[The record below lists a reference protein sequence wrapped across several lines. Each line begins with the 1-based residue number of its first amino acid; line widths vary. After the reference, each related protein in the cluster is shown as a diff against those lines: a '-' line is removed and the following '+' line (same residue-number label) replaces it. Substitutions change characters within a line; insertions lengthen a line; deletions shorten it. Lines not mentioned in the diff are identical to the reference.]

1 MKALKYFTF
10 EFVLNR
16 MLKDYFQYYQRLL
29 KLAFPLVLTQAGQMI
44 VQLVDNAMVGR
55 VGTVELAAASF
66 ANSIFIVIMVFGL
79 GIFLGITPLIGHAL
93 GAKNDLSVASTI
105 KNGLVLS
112 IFLIAI
118 LTLITWSLS
127 WWMHLM
133 GQPEEVWRMAIPYFR
148 TLAISLI
155 PFLLFMLFKQIGE
168 GMGNTLL
175 AMIAT
180 ILSNVLNVILNYL
193 LIFGKFG
200 FPELGLLGAG
210 YATLISRI
218 AMPVFIFIG
227 FMSAKKVKH
236 YFNLIPQVQVSL
248 KETLKI
254 IAVGLPI
261 AIQLLVEVSM
271 FALGAIMMGWMG
283 DVPLAA
289 HQIALGMAS
298 FTFMI
303 ANGVAM
309 ATTIRVSYQ
318 LGLKAYSSMEK
329 VSLSAVHLVLAYMFL
344 CGVGFLVLRN
354 QLPRIFTFDELVIKQ
369 AASLIVVAALFQLFD
384 GLQVVCL
391 GILRGFADVK
401 VPMIIAGIAYLL
413 IGLPVSYIFAFT
425 LKMGPEGIW
434 YGFVAGLASAGILL
448 FFRIRKKIKDVETM

>member
-1 MKALKYFTF
+1 
-10 EFVLNR
+10 
-16 MLKDYFQYYQRLL
+16 MLSNYYQYYKRLL

-66 ANSIFIVIMVFGL
+66 ANSIFVVIMVFGL
-79 GIFLGITPLIGHAL
+79 GVFLGITPLIGHAF
-93 GAKNDLSVASTI
+93 GAKEDLKVASILKNAFALSV
-105 KNGLVLS
+105 
-112 IFLIAI
+112 FLILI
-118 LTLITWSLS
+118 LTLITWSIS

-133 GQPEEVWRMAIPYFR
+133 GQPDEVWKMAIPYFR

-155 PFLLFMLFKQIGE
+155 PFLLFMMLKQIGE
-168 GMGNTLL
+168 GLGNTVL

-180 ILSNVLNVILNYL
+180 ILSNLINVVLNYL
-193 LIFGKFG
+193 LIFGKLG

-210 YATLISRI
+210 YATLIARI
-218 AMPVFIFIG
+218 SMPIFIFVG
-227 FMSAKKVKH
+227 FMYAPKIRHFFK
-236 YFNLIPQVQVSL
+236 LVSQAMVST
-248 KETLKI
+248 KEILKI
-254 IAVGLPI
+254 ISIGFPI
-261 AIQLLVEVSM
+261 AIQMVIEVSL
-271 FALGAIMMGWMG
+271 FAFGAIMMGWMG

-289 HQIALGMAS
+289 HQVALGLAS

-318 LGLKAYSSMEK
+318 LGREAYDSMEK
-329 VSLSAVHLVLAYMFL
+329 VTLSAVHLVLAYMFL
-344 CGVGFLVLRN
+344 CGVGFLLLRN
-354 QLPRIFTFDELVIKQ
+354 QLPRLFTLDDAVVHQ
-369 AASLIVVAALFQLFD
+369 AASLIVVAAIFQLFD

-401 VPMIIAGIAYLL
+401 VPMIIAGIAYIV
-413 IGLPVSYIFAFT
+413 IGLPISYIFAFT

-448 FFRIRKKIKDVETM
+448 AFRIRMRIREVEKR

>member
-1 MKALKYFTF
+1 MISTYFI
-10 EFVLNR
+10 
-16 MLKDYFQYYQRLL
+16 YYKRLL

-66 ANSIFIVIMVFGL
+66 ANSIFVVIMVFGL
-79 GIFLGITPLIGHAL
+79 GVFLGITPLIGHAL
-93 GAKNDLSVASTI
+93 GAKNDLKVASII
-105 KNGLVLS
+105 KNGLFLS
-112 IFLIAI
+112 IFLIVI

-155 PFLLFMLFKQIGE
+155 PFLLFMVFKQIGE
-168 GMGNTLL
+168 GMGNTWL

-180 ILSNVLNVILNYL
+180 ILSNVLNVALNYV
-193 LIFGKFG
+193 LIYGKLG
-200 FPELGLLGAG
+200 FPELGLVGAG

-218 AMPVFIFIG
+218 SMPILIIIG
-227 FMSAKKVKH
+227 FMSAKKVRH
-236 YFNLIPQVQVSL
+236 FFNLLSQVHISL

-254 IAVGLPI
+254 TAVGLPI
-261 AIQLLVEVSM
+261 AVQLVIEVSL
-271 FALGAIMMGWMG
+271 FALGAVMMGWIG

-289 HQIALGMAS
+289 HQVALGMAS

-318 LGLKAYSSMEK
+318 LGLKAYDSMEK
-329 VSLSAVHLVLAYMFL
+329 VTLSAVHLVMAYMLL
-344 CGVGFLVLRN
+344 CGIGLLLLRN
-354 QLPRIFTFDELVIKQ
+354 QLPWLFTLDPLVIEQ
-369 AASLIVVAALFQLFD
+369 AASLIAVAALFQLFD

-401 VPMIIAGIAYLL
+401 IPMIIAAISYTVIGI
-413 IGLPVSYIFAFT
+413 PVSYLFAFT

-434 YGFVAGLASAGILL
+434 YGFVAGLGTAGILL
-448 FFRIRKKIKDVETM
+448 AFRIRKKIREVESS